1 MNIGPHSIIYLSI
14 AAGIIG
20 FCFWKP
26 QFPRAVA
33 ARIGLRSETAVRRFL
48 LIYWIA
54 VPVVIYRLLYLTTA
68 P

>member
-1 MNIGPHSIIYLSI
+1 MNLGPHSIIYLAI
-14 AAGIIG
+14 AAAIIA

-26 QFPRAVA
+26 QFPRTVA
-33 ARIGLRSETAVRRFL
+33 ERIGLRSEPVLRWFL

-54 VPVVIYRLLYLTTA
+54 VPVVIYRFLYLATA